1 MYLKVSLSSI
11 FLAVHLRKIIFLTI
25 KLYIYI
31 RYILSDTLG
40 KKKQLP
46 IHLRKILFLAKTLY
60 IYILYIQVHLA
71 RKNKHPD
78 ENYNR

>member
-31 RYILSDTLG
+31 IYFQIHLARKNSYTFTKNPIFGQNTLYLYYIYSGTLG
-40 KKKQLP
+40 KKKQ
-46 IHLRKILFLAKTLY
+46 TSG
-60 IYILYIQVHLA
+60 
-71 RKNKHPD
+71 
-78 ENYNR
+78 